1 MVLQSRSPSET
12 SLLTIV
18 KVEVPYL
25 ILEIQLSL
33 VHKARMPVSLD
44 SQSHPFL
51 STNNFSLVDRELGV
65 YQNDPYL
72 DGFSGPVDH
81 GLLVEE

>member
-1 MVLQSRSPSET
+1 MVLQSQSPSET

-18 KVEVPYL
+18 KVEVLYL

-33 VHKARMPVSLD
+33 VHKARMLVSLD
-44 SQSHPFL
+44 SLSHPFL
-51 STNNFSLVDRELGV
+51 STNNFSLVDRGLGV

-72 DGFSGPVDH
+72 DGLSGPVDH